1 MAKLPAIQFYPGDWK
16 KDAGV
21 QALDLHD
28 RGAWLEI
35 LMLMHDSDDRG
46 KLLLNGKPMPDA
58 AIARILGLDEA
69 RWKQTRSNLE
79 AYGVVSI
86 DEETGALLCRRMVR
100 DEALRQVRAEA
111 GAKGGAVSRP
121 PARSKPE
128 AKSKQEVPPSV
139 SSSSSVA
146 VSPSKKKTGASSV
159 PIPDALAG
167 NGFAEKWGEWLTY
180 RSEKRKPVSE
190 VAARKQLAQLSKDP
204 RTAAAAIDQSIA
216 NDWQGL
222 FPEKVRGKKAD
233 EPVDWSKEQG
243 A

>member
-1 MAKLPAIQFYPGDWK
+1 
-16 KDAGV
+16 
-21 QALDLHD
+21 
-28 RGAWLEI
+28 
-35 LMLMHDSDDRG
+35 
-46 KLLLNGKPMPDA
+46 
-58 AIARILGLDEA
+58 
-69 RWKQTRSNLE
+69 LE
-79 AYGVVSI
+79 AYGVASI
-86 DEETGALLCRRMVR
+86 DGETGALMCRRMVR

-146 VSPSKKKTGASSV
+146 VSPSKRQTGASSV
-159 PIPDALAG
+159 PIPEALAG
-167 NGFAEKWGEWLTY
+167 NGFAEKWGEWLSY

-204 RTAAAAIDQSIA
+204 STAAAAIDQSIA